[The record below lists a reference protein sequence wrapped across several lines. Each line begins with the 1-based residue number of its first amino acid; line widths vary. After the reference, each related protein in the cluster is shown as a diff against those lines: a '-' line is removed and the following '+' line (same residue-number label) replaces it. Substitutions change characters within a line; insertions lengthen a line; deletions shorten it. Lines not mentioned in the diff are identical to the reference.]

1 MKSHAKAKRRASHVA
16 RHSAASTHRS
26 HRPTQSHRSHV
37 AAKSST
43 EIAQEGTGVSRLEQP
58 QLKETFTPM
67 ETGSPDRDE
76 GRGPLGQEGEGEAQ
90 NDQLAALE
98 DTPPNDGADI

>member
-1 MKSHAKAKRRASHVA
+1 MKAHAKAKRRSSHV
-16 RHSAASTHRS
+16 RHAAASTRRS
-26 HRPTQSHRSHV
+26 HRPTQAYRGHV

-43 EIAQEGTGVSRLEQP
+43 EIAQEGEADSRLERP
-58 QLKETFTPM
+58 PASETFTPL
-67 ETGSPDRDE
+67 ETGRPDRDE

-98 DTPPNDGADI
+98 GTEPDKGAVL

>member
-1 MKSHAKAKRRASHVA
+1 MKSHAKAKRRPSHSHRA
-16 RHSAASTHRS
+16 AASTRRS
-26 HRPTQSHRSHV
+26 HRPTQAYRNHV

-43 EIAQEGTGVSRLEQP
+43 RIAQEGAGASRLEEP
-58 QLKETFTPM
+58 DVSETFTPM
-67 ETGSPDRDE
+67 QTGRPDRDE

-98 DTPPNDGADI
+98 EIEPNKDADI